1 MARGVVCLI
10 GTLLVAA
17 VLFSPI
23 SCRQTRAEVIPLREL
38 EAY

>member
-1 MARGVVCLI
+1 MARTVVCLI

-23 SCRQTRAEVIPLREL
+23 SCRRVIVASNEL
-38 EAY
+38 GAY